1 MLEPHHKLR
10 VAGERGALKLEADL
24 AFAAPWTVIF
34 GPSGSGK
41 SSFLRALCGLL
52 PNAEVA
58 FSRREDSTWTDLHQV
73 PTSRRALAYAPQG
86 GTIFPHMSVARNIAF
101 AAQSAKGAR
110 GDDPATQAA
119 LAAAVDLFAMTP
131 LLARLPRSLSG
142 GERQGVSLAR
152 AFAVP
157 YAKLMLLD
165 EPFNGIDHTMRSVL
179 LPRMVAALA
188 KRNIP
193 AISVTHDV
201 EEALMLNA
209 WVIRI
214 DGGKVLA
221 QGPAKEVLAPE
232 RERMLR
238 VLHAHLPEPLLRP
251 SNT

>member
-1 MLEPHHKLR
+1 MPEPHHTLR

-24 AFAAPWTVIF
+24 TFAAPWTVIF

-41 SSFLRALCGLL
+41 SSLIRAICGLL
-52 PNAEVA
+52 PKADVA
-58 FSRREDSTWTDLHQV
+58 FSRRENNTWTDLHNV

-86 GTIFPHMSVARNIAF
+86 GTIFPHLSVAQNIAF
-101 AAQSAKGAR
+101 AAQSAKATHR
-110 GDDPATQAA
+110 DDSATQAA
-119 LAAAVDLFAMTP
+119 LTAATDLFAMTP

-157 YAKLMLLD
+157 EARLMLLD

-201 EEALMLNA
+201 EEALMLDA

-238 VLHAHLPEPLLRP
+238 VLHAHIPEPQLRP